1 MSATPVVLAAAA
13 VAATPRRRY
22 KAARQLARRPAA
34 IAALA
39 VVLGFIVAAVAAP
52 RLAPYDPNAIDYRA
66 LRKPPSAAHRLGT
79 DEVGRDVLSR
89 LLWGARA
96 SLLAGVIPVAIAV
109 TLSVPLGLLSGYVGG
124 WIDGLIMRIND
135 AMLSIPF
142 LIVAIALAAFLG
154 PGLGNA
160 MIAIGIAALPTFVRL
175 VRGTVLAIKTEEYVE
190 AAQALGCSQPRV
202 ALRHILP
209 NTLPP
214 LFVQVSITVAAAI
227 IAEASLSFLGLGQ
240 QPPAPSWGSML
251 NAAQRYLSQAPW
263 MALYPGLAIFCIV
276 MAVNVLGDG
285 LRDAL
290 DPRQQ

>member
-1 MSATPVVLAAAA
+1 VSVSPAAALAAP
-13 VAATPRRRY
+13 AATARRRY

-109 TLSVPLGLLSGYVGG
+109 ALSVPLGLLSGYVGG
-124 WIDGLIMRIND
+124 WIDGLIMRVND

-251 NAAQRYLSQAPW
+251 NAAQRYLSPAPW
-263 MALYPGLAIFCIV
+263 MALYPGLMIFGIV
-276 MAVNVLGDG
+276 MALNVLGDG
-285 LRDAL
+285 LRDVL
-290 DPRQQ
+290 DPRHQ

>member
-1 MSATPVVLAAAA
+1 MSVSPAAVLATPVVT
-13 VAATPRRRY
+13 VTRRY
-22 KAARQLARRPAA
+22 KAARQLVRRPAA

-109 TLSVPLGLLSGYVGG
+109 ALSVPLGLLSGCVGG
-124 WIDGLIMRIND
+124 WTDGLIMRVND

-251 NAAQRYLSQAPW
+251 NAAQRYLGPAPW
-263 MALYPGLAIFCIV
+263 MALYPGLMIFGIV
-276 MAVNVLGDG
+276 MALNVLGDG
-285 LRDAL
+285 LRDVL
-290 DPRQQ
+290 DPRHQ

>member
-1 MSATPVVLAAAA
+1 VTV
-13 VAATPRRRY
+13 TRRY

-52 RLAPYDPNAIDYRA
+52 RLAPYNPNAIDYRA
-66 LRKPPSAAHRLGT
+66 LRKPPSTAHRLGT

-109 TLSVPLGLLSGYVGG
+109 ALSVPLGLLSGYVGG

-251 NAAQRYLSQAPW
+251 NAAQRYLGPAPW
-263 MALYPGLAIFCIV
+263 MALYPGLMIFGIV
-276 MAVNVLGDG
+276 MALNVLGDG
-285 LRDAL
+285 LRDVL
-290 DPRQQ
+290 DPRHQ